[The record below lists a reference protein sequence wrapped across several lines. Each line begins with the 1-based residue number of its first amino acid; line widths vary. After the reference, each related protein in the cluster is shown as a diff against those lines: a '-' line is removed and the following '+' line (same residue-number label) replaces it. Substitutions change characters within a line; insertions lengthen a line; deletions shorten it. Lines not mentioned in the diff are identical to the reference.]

1 MKRTSFALSFL
12 LILFAGGV
20 WAEEIKLTCSTFY
33 TDERIEAEN
42 KMLRAGAEKHQQD
55 MVGRAVMSAYK
66 QFTEQC
72 IELGF
77 PAEQHIYIIDK
88 NDLKKYGKYQA
99 TATNANCNIQGAQ
112 FNIDTFGERLVPMT
126 VTSDSL
132 LIGEKHQQPLLLNRS
147 SLKAYKK
154 TFFGEEYGP
163 FEYSCSLEELKI
175 KKKL

>member
-1 MKRTSFALSFL
+1 MNRTSLTLSFL
-12 LILFAGGV
+12 LLFAGGV
-20 WAEEIKLTCSTFY
+20 AAEELKLTCSSFY

-55 MVGRAVMSAYK
+55 MVGRALMSAFK
-66 QFTEQC
+66 QFSEQC

-99 TATNANCNIQGAQ
+99 TATNADCKMQGAQ
-112 FNIDTFGERLVPMT
+112 FNVDTFGERLVPMT

-132 LIGEKHQQPLLLNRS
+132 LLGKKHEQPLLLIRS
-147 SLKAYKK
+147 SLKANKK
-154 TFFGEEYGP
+154 TFFSDKEYGP
-163 FEYSCSLEELKI
+163 FDYSCSLEELKI